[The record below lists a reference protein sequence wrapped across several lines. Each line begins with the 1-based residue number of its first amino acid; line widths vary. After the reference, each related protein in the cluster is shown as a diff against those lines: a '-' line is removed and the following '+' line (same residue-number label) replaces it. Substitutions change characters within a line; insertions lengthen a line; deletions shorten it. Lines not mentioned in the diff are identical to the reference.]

1 MRYLLLFLVVSVS
14 QAPINGAISTIQYN
28 TPQGLDIEVRVGGLK
43 DTEVSA
49 NVFKWQTGLRV
60 DWTRTENGP
69 KYAVASFSYARGSAN
84 EFVGKID
91 VVGSDFSEAVLQDLA
106 NAQAGDLVYLDGILV
121 KESTGKLL
129 KMPSIVYKLL

>member
-1 MRYLLLFLVVSVS
+1 MRCLLFFLVVSVS
-14 QAPINGAISTIQYN
+14 LVPIKGAISKIQYN
-28 TPQGLDIEVRVGGLK
+28 TPQGLEIEVGVGGLK

-69 KYAVASFSYARGSAN
+69 TYAVASFSYARGSAN
-84 EFVGKID
+84 EQLVVID
-91 VVGSDFSEAVLQDLA
+91 VVGTDFSEAVLQDLA
-106 NAQAGDLVYLDGILV
+106 NAQAGNVVYLDKILV